1 MTSGCACNSG
11 WSGAERADVAVSTD
25 IVATWRRPRQV
36 MRKLLAMGQREDRAL
51 MFLMLG
57 CGLMFVGQWPM
68 ISREEALL
76 PDQGAPLQARLAIT
90 FFAWLMIWP
99 IAFYAIGGLSHV
111 IMRTFGGR
119 GSYYAARLALFWALL
134 AATPA
139 WLLYG
144 MVAGFIGPGP
154 AASGTGILWAVVFL
168 LFWGISLREAEREPE
183 AQSAE

>member
-1 MTSGCACNSG
+1 M
-11 WSGAERADVAVSTD
+11 AVSSD

-36 MRKLLAMGQREDRAL
+36 MRKLLAMGRREDRAL
-51 MFLMLG
+51 IVLMLG
-57 CGLMFVGQWPM
+57 CGLMFVGQWPI
-68 ISREEALL
+68 ISREVALA

-99 IAFYAIGGLSHV
+99 IAFYAIGGLSHLV
-111 IMRTFGGR
+111 ARMVGGR
-119 GSYYAARLALFWALL
+119 GSFYAARLALFWAIL

-144 MVAGFIGPGP
+144 MVSGFVGPGP
-154 AASGTGILWAVVFL
+154 AAQGTGILWAVVFL

-183 AQSAE
+183 ARTAE